1 MSAEPDSPDH
11 RNPSAPSWRARL
23 AARFGVYGHVPR
35 MFRQIWKCSP
45 ALTLASI
52 ALRLVQAI
60 QPPLALYVGKLIVD
74 EVIRTSAHAAPSGS
88 LPDWLLH
95 GPATRLE
102 VWIALEFALIIL
114 SDLISRAIVLVDGL
128 LNERYINS
136 VSLALMG
143 HSATL
148 DLQQFESSA
157 LQDLLERARRQASG
171 RNNLLV
177 QVFNIAQTAVT
188 ALTLAIGV
196 VAFAPWMVVVL
207 VIALLPSAAGEAH
220 FNAEGYRL
228 IRAKTA
234 ERREME
240 YLRHVGASAEHAKE
254 LKLFGLGD
262 FLVGRFRTA
271 AATVLEQNRR
281 LALRRFV
288 WSGAFAAIGS
298 VAYYGVYLVI
308 VWDTVRGRFTV
319 GDLTFLSG
327 SFLRLHSVLSSLL
340 LGITQTA
347 SQAQY
352 LNDFFAFLDLRPSIV
367 SPVAARPFPSPIR
380 QGIRF
385 ENVGFRYPGTDRW
398 AIRHLDLNIGAGETV
413 ALVGENGAGK
423 TTIVKLLTRLYDPD
437 EGQIT
442 VDGVPLHDMD
452 LADLRAH
459 IGVIFQDFVR
469 YSLTASE
476 NIAVGRITALADTQR
491 IGAAAHEGL
500 ADDVVARLPMGYD
513 QPLGKRV
520 ANGRELSGGE
530 WQKIAISRAYMRDAD
545 LLILDEPTAALDA
558 RAESDVFERLRALRH
573 GKAALV
579 ISHRFSTV
587 RTADR
592 IVVLEHGHVLQAGTH
607 EQLLAQ
613 GGRYAELFELQAAGY
628 Q

>member
-1 MSAEPDSPDH
+1 MNAAPETSDRDPLP
-11 RNPSAPSWRARL
+11 PSWRTRL
-23 AARFGVYGHVPR
+23 GARFGVYGHVPR
-35 MFRQIWKCSP
+35 MFRQIWNCSP

-52 ALRLVQAI
+52 TLRLVQAI

-74 EVIRTSAHAAPSGS
+74 EVIRTSAHAPASGTM
-88 LPDWLLH
+88 LDWVLH

-102 VWIALEFALIIL
+102 EWIGLEFALIIL
-114 SDLISRAIVLVDGL
+114 SDLTSRAIVLVDGL

-136 VSLALMG
+136 VSLALMA

-148 DLQQFESSA
+148 DLQQFESST

-177 QVFNIAQTAVT
+177 QLFNIAQTAVT

-207 VIALLPSAAGEAH
+207 AVALLPSAAGEAR

-240 YLRHVGASAEHAKE
+240 YLRYVGASAEHAKE

-271 AATVLEQNRR
+271 ASTVLEQNRR

-288 WSGAFAAIGS
+288 WSGAFATIGS

-308 VWDTVRGRFTV
+308 VWDTVRGRFSV

-352 LNDFFAFLDLRPSIV
+352 LNDFFAFLDLRPAII
-367 SPVAARPFPSPIR
+367 SPPRALPFPSPIR

-385 ENVGFRYPGTDRW
+385 ENVGFRYPGTDQW
-398 AIRHLDLNIGAGETV
+398 AIRHLDLFIGAGETV

-442 VDGVPLHDMD
+442 VDGVPLGDMD
-452 LADLRAH
+452 LTDLRAH

-476 NIAVGRITALADTQR
+476 NIAVGRIDALSDTQR
-491 IGAAAHEGL
+491 IEAAAHEGL
-500 ADDVVARLPMGYD
+500 ADDVVGKLPMGYD

-520 ANGRELSGGE
+520 AKGRELSGGE

-558 RAESDVFERLRALRH
+558 RAESDVFERLRALRR

-592 IVVLEHGHVLQAGTH
+592 IVVLEHGRILQVGTH
-607 EQLLAQ
+607 EDLLAQ

>member
-1 MSAEPDSPDH
+1 
-11 RNPSAPSWRARL
+11 
-23 AARFGVYGHVPR
+23 
-35 MFRQIWKCSP
+35 MFRQIWTCSP
-45 ALTLASI
+45 ALTLTSI

-74 EVIRTSAHAAPSGS
+74 EVIRTSTHAAPSGS

-102 VWIALEFALIIL
+102 GWIALEFALIIL
-114 SDLISRAIVLVDGL
+114 SDLTSRAIVLVDGL

-148 DLQQFESSA
+148 DLQQFESST

-177 QVFNIAQTAVT
+177 QLFNIAQTAVT

-196 VAFAPWMVVVL
+196 VAFAPWMVLVL

-262 FLVGRFRTA
+262 FLVGRFRAA

-327 SFLRLHSVLSSLL
+327 SFLRLHSLLSSLL

-347 SQAQY
+347 GQAQY
-352 LNDFFAFLDLRPSIV
+352 LNDFFAFLDLRPSITA
-367 SPVAARPFPSPIR
+367 PAIALPFPSPIR

-398 AIRHLDLNIGAGETV
+398 AIRHLDLTIGARETV

-437 EGQIT
+437 EGRIT
-442 VDGVPLHDMD
+442 VDGVPLRDMD
-452 LADLRAH
+452 LNDLRAH

-491 IGAAAHEGL
+491 IKAAAHEGL

-592 IVVLEHGHVLQAGTH
+592 IVVLEHGRILQAGTH

-613 GGRYAELFELQAAGY
+613 GGRYAELFALQAAGY

>member
-11 RNPSAPSWRARL
+11 HNLSAPSWRARL
-23 AARFGVYGHVPR
+23 AARFGVYRHVPR
-35 MFRQIWKCSP
+35 MFRQIWTCSP
-45 ALTLASI
+45 ALTLTSI
-52 ALRLVQAI
+52 ALRLLQAI

-74 EVIRTSAHAAPSGS
+74 EVIRTSTHATPSGS

-102 VWIALEFALIIL
+102 GWIALEFALIIL
-114 SDLISRAIVLVDGL
+114 SDLTSRAVVLVDGL

-177 QVFNIAQTAVT
+177 QLFNIAQTAVT

-196 VAFAPWMVVVL
+196 VAFAPWMVLVL

-262 FLVGRFRTA
+262 FLVGRFRAA

-327 SFLRLHSVLSSLL
+327 SFLRLHSLLSSLL

-352 LNDFFAFLDLRPSIV
+352 LNDFFAFLDLRPSIT
-367 SPVAARPFPSPIR
+367 SPAVALPFPSPIR

-398 AIRHLDLNIGAGETV
+398 AIRHLNLTIAAGETV

-437 EGQIT
+437 EGRIT
-442 VDGVPLHDMD
+442 VDGLPLRDVD
-452 LADLRAH
+452 LNDLRAH

-476 NIAVGRITALADTQR
+476 NIAVGRIAALADTQR
-491 IGAAAHEGL
+491 IKAAAHEGL
-500 ADDVVARLPMGYD
+500 ADAVMDRLPMGYD

-592 IVVLEHGHVLQAGTH
+592 IVVLEHGRILQAGTH

-613 GGRYAELFELQAAGY
+613 DGRYAELFALQAAGY

>member
-1 MSAEPDSPDH
+1 MNAAPETSDRDPSP
-11 RNPSAPSWRARL
+11 PSWRTRL
-23 AARFGVYGHVPR
+23 GARFGVYGHVPR
-35 MFRQIWKCSP
+35 MFRQIWNCSP

-52 ALRLVQAI
+52 ALRLLQAI

-74 EVIRTSAHAAPSGS
+74 EVIRTSAHAPASGS
-88 LPDWLLH
+88 MLDWVLH

-102 VWIALEFALIIL
+102 EWIGLEFALIIL
-114 SDLISRAIVLVDGL
+114 SDLTSRAIVLVDGL

-136 VSLALMG
+136 VSLALMA

-148 DLQQFESSA
+148 DLQQFESST

-177 QVFNIAQTAVT
+177 QLFNIAQTAVT

-207 VIALLPSAAGEAH
+207 AVALLPSAAGEAR

-240 YLRHVGASAEHAKE
+240 YLRYVGASAEHAKE

-262 FLVGRFRTA
+262 FLVGRFRA
-271 AATVLEQNRR
+271 AASTVLEQNRR

-288 WSGAFAAIGS
+288 WSGAFATIGS

-308 VWDTVRGRFTV
+308 VWDTVRGRFSV

-352 LNDFFAFLDLRPSIV
+352 LNDFFAFLDLRPAIV
-367 SPVAARPFPSPIR
+367 SSPRALPFPSPIR

-398 AIRHLDLNIGAGETV
+398 AIRHLDLTIGAGETV

-442 VDGVPLHDMD
+442 VDGVPLGDMD
-452 LADLRAH
+452 LTDLRAH

-476 NIAVGRITALADTQR
+476 NIAVGRIDALSDTQR
-491 IGAAAHEGL
+491 IEAAAHEGL
-500 ADDVVARLPMGYD
+500 ADDVVGKLPMGYD

-520 ANGRELSGGE
+520 AKGRELSGGE

-558 RAESDVFERLRALRH
+558 RAESDVFERLRALRR

-592 IVVLEHGHVLQAGTH
+592 IVVLEHGKILQAGTH
-607 EQLLAQ
+607 EDLLAQ